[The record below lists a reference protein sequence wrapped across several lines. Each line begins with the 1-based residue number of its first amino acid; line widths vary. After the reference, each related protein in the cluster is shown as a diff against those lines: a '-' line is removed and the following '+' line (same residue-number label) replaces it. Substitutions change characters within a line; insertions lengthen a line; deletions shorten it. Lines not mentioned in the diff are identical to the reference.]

1 MALTLAEAAKL
12 SNDIVLQG
20 VYESVLKASDISL
33 MLPYEEMQGNA
44 ITYNRENVA
53 PTVAWRAVGDTWTE
67 DVATFTQITKQLAIV
82 GGDAD
87 VDQYIQLSR
96 SSVQDI
102 KATILLGKA
111 QALQREWDDKI
122 INGSGAANQP
132 EGLETIVL
140 ALPASQRRICTLG
153 ANGGTLTLAELD
165 ILIDLVQ
172 GSMPDFLLMSKR
184 TRRQISSLF
193 RASGASM
200 ETRADFGRWIN
211 VYNSIPMLLSDYI
224 SDAQTVGTSTDCTS
238 IYAGKFGQENSGAW
252 AFYNSGGQQQPIM
265 IEDIGALETKDATRT
280 RVKSYVQL
288 AQGSAVTLARMNG
301 VRP

>member
-12 SNDIVLQG
+12 SNDVVLQG

-44 ITYNRENVA
+44 ITYNRENIA
-53 PTVAWRAVGDTWTE
+53 PTVAWFAVGDTWTE
-67 DVATFTQITKQLAIV
+67 GVATFNQITKQLAIV

-87 VDQYIQLSR
+87 VDQYLQISR
-96 SSVQDI
+96 SNVQDL

-165 ILIDLVQ
+165 TLIDLVQ

-184 TRRQISSLF
+184 TRRQIASLF

-211 VYNSIPMLLSDYI
+211 AYNSIPMLLSDYI
-224 SDAQTVGTSTDCTS
+224 SDAQTVGTSVDCTS
-238 IYAGKFGQENSGAW
+238 IYAGKFGQENGGVWS
-252 AFYNSGGQQQPIM
+252 FYNSAGQQTPIM

-280 RVKSYVQL
+280 RVKAYVQL